1 MVESR
6 VADEEE
12 AGQSAIIK
20 MYVGEFGPLVLRQRQ
35 ADWKMQSSS
44 FPEQEPF
51 IRHIAVPSLME
62 KYPTLMTFGHP
73 T

>member
-1 MVESR
+1 MVGNR

-20 MYVGEFGPLVLRQRQ
+20 MYVVGFGPLVLRQRQ

-44 FPEQEPF
+44 FPEPEPF
-51 IRHIAVPSLME
+51 TRHITAPNLME
-62 KYPTLMTFGHP
+62 KYHILMTFGQP
-73 T
+73 V